1 MWPCASSATDPG
13 AVRATLS
20 GLIFAAVISGVA
32 SLGDVRKLGRLGGI
46 TVAYYLCTQ
55 DQVSLPAQQL
65 AVAVRSHWMVEAWHW
80 LRDVTLGEDDH
91 LARSGHI
98 ATNLAALRNTV
109 ISLLHLAGT
118 SQIARTLRR
127 LARNPE
133 HAISLLTSTKP
144 TLN

>member
-1 MWPCASSATDPG
+1 
-13 AVRATLS
+13 
-20 GLIFAAVISGVA
+20 
-32 SLGDVRKLGRLGGI
+32 
-46 TVAYYLCTQ
+46 
-55 DQVSLPAQQL
+55 
-65 AVAVRSHWMVEAWHW
+65 MVEVWHW
-80 LRDVTLGEDDH
+80 LRDVTFGEDDH

-118 SQIARTLRR
+118 TQIARTLRR

-133 HAISLLTSTKP
+133 HAITLLTSANP